1 MAIKPGK
8 KVGFHACKSQT
19 WKYSWLIY
27 DHIQFRILALYKGNG
42 FLWDYL
48 FLQIYKYKYSK
59 FKLNRTFDWI
69 LIIKVVNSS
78 SNISFQIFWCFTHS
92 ILSYR
97 EFVCSSPGATPFH
110 YAAIDSLSQY
120 TQTKFFYQSLRKIW
134 KSGGRGHIVMGWG
147 LPPWFYRVKARN
159 MCKIISLVPSKKPV
173 TRKN

>member
-1 MAIKPGK
+1 MLVNHKLGNIHCWYTTIYNLEFWLCTKAM
-8 KVGFHACKSQT
+8 GF
-19 WKYSWLIY
+19 YEI
-27 DHIQFRILALYKGNG
+27 IF
-42 FLWDYL
+42 

-120 TQTKFFYQSLRKIW
+120 TQTKFFYQSRRKIW

-159 MCKIISLVPSKKPV
+159 MCKIISLVPSKNLSLEK
-173 TRKN
+173 TETN